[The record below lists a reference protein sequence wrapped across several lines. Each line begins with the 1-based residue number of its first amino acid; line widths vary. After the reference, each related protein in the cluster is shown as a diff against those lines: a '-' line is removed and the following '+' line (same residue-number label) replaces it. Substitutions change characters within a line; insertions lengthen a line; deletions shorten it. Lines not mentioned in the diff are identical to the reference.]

1 MGRELKAADIAER
14 HNIHRT
20 TAYRWLLQ
28 IEKQYGA
35 AVVYRRGR
43 RGVLVTT
50 EDAFA
55 AVAPLVASRSAAEQR
70 IKHLEDRLADAEA
83 RADKQAEMT
92 LQLQREFRAAA
103 ARWFSRPK

>member
-1 MGRELKAADIAER
+1 MGRELKASDIAER

-28 IEKQYGA
+28 IEAQYGA
-35 AVVYRRGR
+35 AVVYRRGK

-55 AVAPLVASRSAAEQR
+55 AVAPLVASRSAAEHR
-70 IKHLEDRLADAEA
+70 IRELEQELADTNT
-83 RADKQAEMT
+83 RVD
-92 LQLQREFRAAA
+92 QLQREFRAAA
-103 ARWFSRPK
+103 ARWFQRGK